1 MSRKISPEIARK
13 VRQIEIR
20 TRRLLSGYQI
30 GQHKAAQK
38 GYGLE
43 FEQLSDYQFGHDVRF
58 IDWRSSARM
67 NKLLVREYRDERSRT
82 ILIAFDCS
90 ASTLYGAQRSKNDL
104 MIDIATVLI
113 MAGSFHQDQVGLVLF
128 SDQIELYVPPRRSRE
143 HVHFLFRQLCELNP
157 KHVKTNTA
165 AVFDFIAKLRRTDA
179 VVFVVSDFIDSG
191 FEKQLRM
198 VNKRNEVVAIRCL
211 DQYERKLPA
220 VGLVRCIDSETN
232 RELIIDSSNSS
243 NSLINSMLQER
254 IIEQDRLFSSCAV
267 DVIDID
273 DEHKMIEKLI
283 RFFHTRA
290 HA

>member
-1 MSRKISPEIARK
+1 MNRKISPEIARK

-90 ASTLYGAQRSKNDL
+90 ASTLYGAQRSKNEV

-113 MAGSFHQDQVGLVLF
+113 MAGSYHQDNGLILF
-128 SDQIELYVPPRRSRE
+128 SDEIELYVPPRRSRE

-157 KHVKTNTA
+157 KQAKTNLA
-165 AVFDFIAKLRRTDA
+165 ALFNFIAQQRRSDA
-179 VVFVVSDFIDSG
+179 VVFIVSDFIDSE
-191 FEKQLRM
+191 FEKQLKM
-198 VNKRNEVVAIRCL
+198 VNKHNEVVAIRCL
-211 DQYERKLPA
+211 DHYEKKIPA
-220 VGLVRCIDSETN
+220 VGLVHCIDSETGE
-232 RELIIDSSNSS
+232 ELIIDVSKKN
-243 NSLINSMLQER
+243 NSLINGMLKER
-254 IIEQDRLFSSCAV
+254 AVQQDHLFASCVV